1 MYKQLDTTK
10 VQSVTSETLF
20 AGGRYHHQRSGL
32 RGTPTPYRL
41 TIKETTYRVYF
52 KNSVYFIMR
61 QSELQQVSLQ
71 WLQSQ
76 TESQTQNA

>member
-1 MYKQLDTTK
+1 MYKQLDVDK
-10 VQSVTSETLF
+10 VQSVTSEALF
-20 AGGRYHHQRSGL
+20 AGGRYHHQRGGL

-52 KNSVYFIMR
+52 KNKVYFILR
-61 QSELQQVSLQ
+61 QGELQQVSLE

-76 TESQTQNA
+76 IESQLENV